1 MCADANGG
9 QYFYHKCCI
18 PLSKVVFFVFFKL
31 LLCNIKQY
39 NDFFFK
45 LCCKIKYLKIHCVS
59 ELKVSLHLQSLNWG
73 KERQMDKISM
83 EKVKNELNQ
92 DISNK

>member
-18 PLSKVVFFVFFKL
+18 PLSKVVFLFFLKL

-59 ELKVSLHLQSLNWG
+59 ELKVSLHLHLQSLNWG
-73 KERQMDKISM
+73 KERQMDK
-83 EKVKNELNQ
+83 VKNELNQ